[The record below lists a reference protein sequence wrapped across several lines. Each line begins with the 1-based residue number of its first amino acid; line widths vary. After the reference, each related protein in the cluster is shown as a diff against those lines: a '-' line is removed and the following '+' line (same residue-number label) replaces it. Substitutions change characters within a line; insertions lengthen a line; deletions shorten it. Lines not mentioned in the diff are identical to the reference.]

1 MAGIE
6 VDVTT
11 VGQLL
16 RARRGSFT
24 QRELADLVGVDH
36 TSIARFESGKRLP
49 NLDVIRKLAE
59 VLGFSDEDWR
69 LVRSLNAKEVS

>member
-6 VDVTT
+6 LDVTT

-16 RARRGSFT
+16 RARRGAFT
-24 QRELADLVGVDH
+24 QRELAELVGVDH

-49 NLDVIRKLAE
+49 SLDVIRKLAE
-59 VLGFSDEDWR
+59 VLSFSDEDWR
-69 LVRSLNAKEVS
+69 LVRSLNGKEE